1 MLRPLST
8 NPKEV
13 FLQPSDHFSDG
24 SQYIFFTELQK
35 QKLHNCS
42 QFFDTIA
49 SNALHRI
56 KLFSQWYIFALRIYF
71 LSVYLRFINH
81 FLIHYSSEE
90 SFCNGMSTSCS
101 LHVLCCT
108 YYMCLVLFHTL
119 STY

>member
-1 MLRPLST
+1 MQVRMFYFPTPLSIDIAIVDQRLRTRSNEQLNAETLST

-13 FLQPSDHFSDG
+13 FLRPSDHFSDG

-56 KLFSQWYIFALRIYF
+56 KLFSQ
-71 LSVYLRFINH
+71 
-81 FLIHYSSEE
+81 
-90 SFCNGMSTSCS
+90 
-101 LHVLCCT
+101 
-108 YYMCLVLFHTL
+108 
-119 STY
+119 